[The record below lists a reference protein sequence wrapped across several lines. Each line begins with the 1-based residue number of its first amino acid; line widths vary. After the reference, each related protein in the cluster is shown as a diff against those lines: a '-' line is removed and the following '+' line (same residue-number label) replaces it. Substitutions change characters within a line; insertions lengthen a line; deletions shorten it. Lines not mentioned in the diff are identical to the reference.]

1 MIFDH
6 NSPEYVRSTEY
17 LGASR
22 YNGAYYYSIEIV
34 QNIIPKVRTSRN
46 WVTLNSPGCC
56 FDHSV
61 VFIHNNV
68 NPRLYDWLAGYDDLV
83 LVCGIPSTC
92 KKVAHLGKSVY
103 LPLSIDTE
111 YVRQFSCDKDRDA
124 CFAGRLEK
132 ARENRMPQGV
142 DVIGGMPRDELLAQV
157 ARYRRCYAVGR
168 TAIEAACLG
177 CEIKFYDQRFRDTSF
192 WKVVDN
198 SEAAEIL
205 QGILDGIDGG
215 KA

>member
-17 LGASR
+17 LGALR

-34 QNIIPKVRTSRN
+34 QNMIPNVRTSRN

-68 NPRLYDWLAGYDDLV
+68 NPRLYDWLAEYEDLV
-83 LVCGIPSTC
+83 LVCGIPSTVR
-92 KKVAHLGKSVY
+92 KVAHLGKAVY
-103 LPLSIDTE
+103 LPLSIDVA
-111 YVRQFSCDKDRDA
+111 YVEQFKRPKDRDV
-124 CFAGRLEK
+124 CFAGRKEK
-132 ARENRMPQGV
+132 ARDYSMTVP
-142 DVIGGMPRDELLAQV
+142 VIGGVPRDELLAEV

-168 TAIEAACLG
+168 TAIEARALN
-177 CEIKFYDQRFRDTSF
+177 CEIMFYDQRFRDTGF

-198 SEAAEIL
+198 SEAAAIL
-205 QGILDGIDGG
+205 QGLLDGIDGG

>member
-1 MIFDH
+1 MIFSHESD
-6 NSPEYVRSTEY
+6 EYRRTKDA
-17 LGASR
+17 LGIHMH
-22 YNGAYYYSIEIV
+22 NGAYYYSREIV
-34 QNIIPKVRTSRN
+34 ANIIPNVQTTRN

-56 FDHSV
+56 FDHSI

-68 NPRLYDWLAGYDDLV
+68 QPRLYDWLADYSDLV
-83 LVCGIPSTC
+83 LVCGIPSTVR
-92 KKVAHLGKSVY
+92 KVSHLGKAVY

-111 YVRQFSCDKDRDA
+111 YVRQFAREKDREA

-142 DVIGGMPRDELLAQV
+142 DVIGGVPRDELLAQV

-177 CEIKFYDQRFRDTSF
+177 CEIEFYDQRFRDTSF
-192 WKVVDN
+192 WRVVDN
-198 SEAAEIL
+198 REAAQML
-205 QGILDGIDGG
+205 QDILDGID
-215 KA
+215 A